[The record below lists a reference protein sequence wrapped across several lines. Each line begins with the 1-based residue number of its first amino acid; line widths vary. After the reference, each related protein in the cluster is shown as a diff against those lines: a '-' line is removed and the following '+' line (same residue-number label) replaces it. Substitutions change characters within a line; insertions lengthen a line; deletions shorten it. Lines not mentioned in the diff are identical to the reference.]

1 MGRKKIYPTNCSCCN
16 PPVELKTSDSAQY
29 HRKNMSN
36 KKRSSTDSSAAVP
49 EEKKQKTIPSFLK
62 DLDED
67 GRISK
72 IFKEFKGEALEM
84 YIDFHL
90 KELTADD
97 RFSVRT
103 KLLTDLDAALKN
115 TVGTENYFKL
125 HSAEFNQEDKDYVSC
140 FKITDKFHTEYK
152 TVEDLEAEDEKLNV
166 MKKIIA
172 DELKE
177 RKAAPTHAMK
187 KYITKRI
194 DQIDKLHE
202 RLQVD
207 ELDDEPHSPHYMAAL
222 SGFLSR
228 NSSSSSSSSSVGPV
242 PILAPLPNSPPGMA
256 ITATT
261 TTAQVV
267 QVAKVEDAKADE
279 QRADA

>member
-1 MGRKKIYPTNCSCCN
+1 M
-16 PPVELKTSDSAQY
+16 
-29 HRKNMSN
+29 
-36 KKRSSTDSSAAVP
+36 
-49 EEKKQKTIPSFLK
+49 
-62 DLDED
+62 
-67 GRISK
+67 
-72 IFKEFKGEALEM
+72 AL

-115 TVGTENYFKL
+115 TVCTENYFKL

-140 FKITDKFHTEYK
+140 FKITDKFHPEYK

-177 RKAAPTHAMK
+177 RKAAPTNAMK

-207 ELDDEPHSPHYMAAL
+207 ELDDEPHSPHYMSAL
-222 SGFLSR
+222 SGFFFLAIAAVRVPLLPLDLFLFSR
-228 NSSSSSSSSSVGPV
+228 LFRTRLQEWRSLPLALQHKWFKSQMLKTLRVTSSAPMLKEL
-242 PILAPLPNSPPGMA
+242 LAG
-256 ITATT
+256 
-261 TTAQVV
+261 
-267 QVAKVEDAKADE
+267 
-279 QRADA
+279 R